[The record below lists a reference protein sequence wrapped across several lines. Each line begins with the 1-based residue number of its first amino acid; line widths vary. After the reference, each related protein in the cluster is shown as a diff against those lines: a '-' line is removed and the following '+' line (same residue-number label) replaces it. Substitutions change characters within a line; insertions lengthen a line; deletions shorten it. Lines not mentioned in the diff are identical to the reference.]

1 MENIT
6 INKQMGL
13 KWFNFFTKV
22 RPFVHFIACLFIV
35 IEVSMDPQ
43 LYLGSFFMLIYVL
56 GTIVQC
62 VLVEISSIKAREE
75 NYGDFVAFV
84 KKSLIY
90 EIVFVAYANG
100 IDYYYNY
107 GLIYALIIALNV
119 LVVYYFLWY
128 RLNVKYFEKRM
139 VVEGPAKT
147 RKTETKAEEQDLDDE
162 YDDEYDDDDYDSD
175 DDLSD
180 TSARCCY
187 VCGLELDED
196 DVFCERCGT
205 RVDESDVR

>member
-6 INKQMGL
+6 LNRQMGL

-22 RPFVHFIACLFIV
+22 RPVLAFIGCLFV
-35 IEVSMDPQ
+35 IISVSMDPQ
-43 LYLGSFFMLIYVL
+43 LYLGNFFMLLYVL
-56 GTIVQC
+56 GYIVQC
-62 VLVEISSIKAREE
+62 VLIEITMIKAKEE
-75 NYGDFVAFV
+75 DYGDFIAFV
-84 KKSLIY
+84 KKALIY
-90 EIVFVAYANG
+90 DIIYIAYANG
-100 IDYYYNY
+100 TNYYYNY
-107 GLIYALIIALNV
+107 GWIYALIIALNV
-119 LVVYYFLWY
+119 LIVYYFLWY

-139 VVEGPAKT
+139 IVEGPAKT
-147 RKTETKAEEQDLDDE
+147 RKTEPKAEDEDLDEEYEDE
-162 YDDEYDDDDYDSD
+162 YDDEDYDSD

-180 TSARCCY
+180 EPARCCY